1 MPPMPIHIP
10 GYRFLHSP
18 GPTHVPEAVLN
29 AISRQPMDLGDPR
42 VDAVTAACE
51 NGLRQLLGNPQADV
65 FLYAANGHGVW
76 EATTV
81 NLLAPGATVLI
92 PGTGHF
98 SESWAVM
105 SEALGVRVLRT
116 PYREGYP
123 LDAAEVAQVLR
134 DDAIHEIVA
143 VFAVHTDT
151 ASATTNDLAALR
163 QALDDTGHPALFVV
177 DAVATLGAAPL
188 DMVALRANVV
198 LSASQKGLMTP
209 PGVGL
214 CVVDAQAFAV
224 SVANP
229 RPRFYWDWRLRQSEH
244 GYRKFCGTPPLNLLM
259 GLEAA
264 LGLIAQ
270 ESLDAV
276 WARHRQLADAT
287 HAAVQAWRTGGA
299 LDFLCRV
306 PEARSVSV
314 TAVLVDVD
322 AAHGVLPEDV
332 RRVAREDFQVAIA
345 GGLGPFAGRVFRIGH
360 LGDLNAPMLLGC
372 LAGIEG
378 ALVRLGVP
386 IGRGGVEQAVN
397 VLNRAPVSPRG

>member
-1 MPPMPIHIP
+1 MPSPFAPPSAHIP
-10 GYRFLHSP
+10 GHRFLHSP

-51 NGLRQLLGNPQADV
+51 SGLRALLGNPQADV

-76 EATTV
+76 EAVTV
-81 NLLAPGATVLI
+81 NLLAPGAAVLI

-105 SEALGVRVLRT
+105 SEALGARVLRT

-134 DDAIHEIVA
+134 DDTAHEIVA

-214 CVVDAQAFAV
+214 CVVDAHAFAV

-299 LDFLCRV
+299 LDFCAACPTRARCR
-306 PEARSVSV
+306 
-314 TAVLVDVD
+314 
-322 AAHGVLPEDV
+322 
-332 RRVAREDFQVAIA
+332 
-345 GGLGPFAGRVFRIGH
+345 
-360 LGDLNAPMLLGC
+360 
-372 LAGIEG
+372 
-378 ALVRLGVP
+378 
-386 IGRGGVEQAVN
+386 
-397 VLNRAPVSPRG
+397 